1 MKKTRTLTSW
11 LLVVVML
18 TSLLTIP
25 ASAAEE
31 GAQLKFTYPE
41 TIVQE
46 EVTVELYQGFPTSGS
61 ATLSK
66 MIEDKLLTAVE
77 PQSDGSYIITQPGT
91 YSYHISG
98 DGYYN
103 ILKLFNVTE
112 ADIETGTIS
121 IEVVGGPLGP
131 DGYQPTVKPEK
142 APDSYVMDNRDAML
156 VIWPDEVLQQHFTVD
171 PKNYQTPAFDG
182 TDAAH
187 QFTSQ
192 EELMSFLRDR
202 DSKCSYMHL
211 YSAGT
216 TPNYKFDIP
225 LTIFT
230 NTQIPSGSTLEQ
242 AAALVRANGK
252 PTVWYQTQIHPNE
265 PAAGEGALVVIDDF
279 INDAEAR
286 ALLDQINV
294 VIVPR
299 INPDGS
305 YLFSR
310 ATYGGFDMNRD
321 HMSLKAAELAQL
333 HTAYRLFMA
342 EVVIDG
348 HEFTFYG
355 ANTEGYMNN
364 ADDLETTPAT
374 SLNHDPAI
382 TELGLKM
389 TAYTFEQAEDAGLR
403 VYHYGTTVNNPIGR
417 AYFGLYN
424 CLSFLVETR
433 GIGAGKT
440 NFERRVFSQETA
452 MLSYMTYTAQH
463 AQEIKDTV
471 AAARAKVVEK
481 GKTYSESELLAL
493 HQIASG
499 NTKTDYDG
507 NRVRY
512 NLDGSLKD
520 ENRNKLNLNDTMVR
534 SRTRPTAYVIP
545 KDLENLD
552 KVLYILDNQGAEY
565 YELEANSSA
574 DLKQYYYVDEY
585 TYNDRKMGFTAGL
598 RAETET
604 VFEDGAVVIP
614 MDQVAGN
621 VIAMLME
628 PDVNDSNG
636 YDGSLVQYGVIA
648 YDTATGNFPIYRFEG
663 NNPREVLV
671 SNAPADVPAPEPEPE
686 PKPEPKPE
694 PIPEPEPAPAP
705 QPEPV
710 PQPDPAPANTYTV
723 QINDS
728 LWKIA
733 QKYLGSGLRW
743 KEIYEANRDSIRT
756 SNFIQVGQVLVL
768 PAR

>member
-1 MKKTRTLTSW
+1 MKRTRILTSW
-11 LLVVVML
+11 LVVLAMVA
-18 TSLLTIP
+18 SLLTIP
-25 ASAAEE
+25 AFADGSSAKLE
-31 GAQLKFTYPE
+31 FTYPQS
-41 TIVQE
+41 IVPE
-46 EVTVELYQGFPTSGS
+46 DVTVELYQGFPTSGS
-61 ATLSK
+61 ATLAK
-66 MIEDKLLTAVE
+66 MVEDKQLTAVE
-77 PQSDGSYIITQPGT
+77 PQPDGSYTITQPGT

-103 ILKLFNVTE
+103 ILKLFNLTQ
-112 ADIETGTIS
+112 ADIESGTIS
-121 IEVVGGPLGP
+121 IEVTGGPLGP

-171 PKNYQTPAFDG
+171 SKNYQSPAFDG

-192 EELMSFLRDR
+192 EELLSFLQDR
-202 DSKCSYMHL
+202 NSKCNYMHL

-216 TPNYKFDIP
+216 TPNYQFDIP

-230 NTQIPSGSTLEQ
+230 NTQIPAGSTLEQ
-242 AAALVRANGK
+242 AAALVRENGK

-279 INDAEAR
+279 INNAEVR

-374 SLNHDPAI
+374 SLNHDSAV
-382 TELGLKM
+382 TELALKM
-389 TAYTFEQAEDAGLR
+389 TAYTFEQAENAGLR

-481 GKTYSESELLAL
+481 GKTYRETEQLAL

-499 NTKTDYDG
+499 NTQTNYDG

-520 ENRNKLNLNDTMVR
+520 ENRNKLNLNDTIVR
-534 SRTRPTAYVIP
+534 GRTRPTAYVIP
-545 KDLENLD
+545 KDLENLS

-574 DLKQYYYVDEY
+574 NLKQY
-585 TYNDRKMGFTAGL
+585 
-598 RAETET
+598 
-604 VFEDGAVVIP
+604 
-614 MDQVAGN
+614 
-621 VIAMLME
+621 
-628 PDVNDSNG
+628 
-636 YDGSLVQYGVIA
+636 
-648 YDTATGNFPIYRFEG
+648 
-663 NNPREVLV
+663 
-671 SNAPADVPAPEPEPE
+671 
-686 PKPEPKPE
+686 
-694 PIPEPEPAPAP
+694 
-705 QPEPV
+705 
-710 PQPDPAPANTYTV
+710 
-723 QINDS
+723 
-728 LWKIA
+728 
-733 QKYLGSGLRW
+733 
-743 KEIYEANRDSIRT
+743 
-756 SNFIQVGQVLVL
+756 
-768 PAR
+768 

>member
-1 MKKTRTLTSW
+1 
-11 LLVVVML
+11 
-18 TSLLTIP
+18 
-25 ASAAEE
+25 
-31 GAQLKFTYPE
+31 
-41 TIVQE
+41 
-46 EVTVELYQGFPTSGS
+46 
-61 ATLSK
+61 
-66 MIEDKLLTAVE
+66 
-77 PQSDGSYIITQPGT
+77 
-91 YSYHISG
+91 
-98 DGYYN
+98 
-103 ILKLFNVTE
+103 
-112 ADIETGTIS
+112 
-121 IEVVGGPLGP
+121 
-131 DGYQPTVKPEK
+131 
-142 APDSYVMDNRDAML
+142 
-156 VIWPDEVLQQHFTVD
+156 
-171 PKNYQTPAFDG
+171 
-182 TDAAH
+182 
-187 QFTSQ
+187 
-192 EELMSFLRDR
+192 
-202 DSKCSYMHL
+202 
-211 YSAGT
+211 
-216 TPNYKFDIP
+216 
-225 LTIFT
+225 
-230 NTQIPSGSTLEQ
+230 
-242 AAALVRANGK
+242 
-252 PTVWYQTQIHPNE
+252 
-265 PAAGEGALVVIDDF
+265 
-279 INDAEAR
+279 
-286 ALLDQINV
+286 
-294 VIVPR
+294 
-299 INPDGS
+299 
-305 YLFSR
+305 
-310 ATYGGFDMNRD
+310 
-321 HMSLKAAELAQL
+321 
-333 HTAYRLFMA
+333 
-342 EVVIDG
+342 
-348 HEFTFYG
+348 
-355 ANTEGYMNN
+355 
-364 ADDLETTPAT
+364 
-374 SLNHDPAI
+374 
-382 TELGLKM
+382 
-389 TAYTFEQAEDAGLR
+389 
-403 VYHYGTTVNNPIGR
+403 
-417 AYFGLYN
+417 
-424 CLSFLVETR
+424 
-433 GIGAGKT
+433 
-440 NFERRVFSQETA
+440 

-534 SRTRPTAYVIP
+534 SRTRPTAYVLP